1 MSKKNQVMKKQSFLI
16 LLLISCCLTL
26 SGQQSV
32 QLQGT
37 VIDEG
42 TGKPMPYANV
52 VIKSKQIAAVTDD
65 AGQFNLPV
73 NEALLTDSIVISY
86 LGYSRFSADIASY
99 VKRRNKTIKLAPNG
113 IQLKEVVISAKKSE
127 LMDIIKKTVQVYEKN
142 KPKKTHIAKSYYR
155 EKAKYDN
162 RYVMYAESIGYA
174 IFKDFENKDKK
185 YSFFCENTR
194 KSDSNENWTQFSTIG
209 KDDTKLSDVTSGCS
223 ATFYATRKE
232 DNEGPISAESW
243 KSYLYSFDS
252 TYYEQNKK
260 IYAISFKKGS
270 SSGSI
275 KIGAESYQ
283 ILSITYFSKKIF
295 SYLFHKE
302 VTGNQFIE
310 YIYLDKVP
318 FINQIRFHYQA
329 DHLEYWNE
337 YHLLAQKT
345 DHFKFTYDDYVSMI
359 WNEEMP
365 FVEYNPESWELHKIP
380 VDPDYSTICNQLK
393 SASKTLEEQFVA
405 HSGKRWMVDFLK
417 ILPTNK
423 ATYFNRETQD
433 LRDIISN
440 LKYLF

>member
-1 MSKKNQVMKKQSFLI
+1 MKKQSFLI
-16 LLLISCCLTL
+16 LLLISCYLTL

-52 VIKSKQIAAVTDD
+52 VIKSKQIVTVTDD

-99 VKRRNKTIKLAPNG
+99 IKLRNKTIKLAPNG

-142 KPKKTHIAKSYYR
+142 KPKKTHIAKGYYR
-155 EKAKYDN
+155 EKARYDN

-174 IFKDFENKDKK
+174 IFKDFENEFKK

-194 KSDSNENWTQFSTIG
+194 KSDSKATWTQFSRMSPDG
-209 KDDTKLSDVTSGCS
+209 TKFSEVTSGCS
-223 ATFYATRKE
+223 AVFWATRME
-232 DNEGPISAESW
+232 DKEGPVSSESW
-243 KSYLYSFDS
+243 KSYSYTFDS

-260 IYAISFKKGS
+260 IFGISFKKGS

-275 KIGAESYQ
+275 KIGADSNQ

-295 SYLFHKE
+295 STLLHKE
-302 VTGNQFIE
+302 VNGNQFIE

-345 DHFKFTYDDYVSMI
+345 DHFKFTYGDF
-359 WNEEMP
+359 WNITFLEEMP
-365 FVEYNPESWELHKIP
+365 FVEYNPEKWDLHKIP
-380 VDPDYSTICNQLK
+380 VDPDYLTICKQLN
-393 SASKTLEEQFVA
+393 SESKTLEEQFVA
-405 HSGKRWMVDFLK
+405 HSGKYWMVDYL
-417 ILPTNK
+417 I
-423 ATYFNRETQD
+423 FNNIDAAHFEKKVQVGRD
-433 LRDIISN
+433 LINN
-440 LKYLF
+440 LKHLF